1 LRRLPRLLPG
11 PATALLLGRLLGLLL
26 LLRLLGLR
34 LLFPRLFRWLAG
46 PAARAGL
53 AILLLGGMGQLE
65 LAGLQRPRGSF
76 LRGRWGIQRP
86 SPGLAPS
93 GGGDERTFALALAI
107 RSEQWS
113 FALAARRTT
122 NLHGGVVHI
131 QQQAHIK

>member
-34 LLFPRLFRWLAG
+34 LLFPRLFRGLAG

-53 AILLLGGMGQLE
+53 AILLLGGMGELE

-76 LRGRWGIQRP
+76 RRGIQRP
-86 SPGLAPS
+86 SPGLATS